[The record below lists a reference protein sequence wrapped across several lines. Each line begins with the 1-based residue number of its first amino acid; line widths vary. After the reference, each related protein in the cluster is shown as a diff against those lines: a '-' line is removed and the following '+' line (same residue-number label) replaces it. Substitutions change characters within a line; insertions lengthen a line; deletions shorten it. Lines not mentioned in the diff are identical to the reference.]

1 MQISVK
7 RIIGNVARN
16 LGLSNP
22 SEHLE
27 SFIEWAFEAEQ
38 KIGSFTTF
46 TDKEATLSVS
56 SNKALLP
63 ADLIKLVDVKGGNNN
78 KMEPTQKTFKGD
90 ASGDKYWIVGSYI
103 HFVNISSGD
112 AYISY
117 KALNTDDNGFPTIKQ
132 GHEDAVAQYIMW
144 RYKSIEYYN
153 GKIARYIVQD
163 LEKRWYWLCAQ
174 ARGNDNLPSEAE
186 MRNIAKYWNTLI
198 PEREDGGA
206 V

>member
-16 LGLSNP
+16 LGLNNP

-38 KIGSFTTF
+38 KIGSFNTF
-46 TDKEATLSVS
+46 LDKEIALTVTAG
-56 SNKALLP
+56 KALLP
-63 ADLIKLVDVKGGNNN
+63 SDLIKLIDVKNSNDVL
-78 KMEPTQKTFKGD
+78 MEPTQKTFKGD
-90 ASGDKYWIVGSYI
+90 ASGDKYWIVGNYI
-103 HFVNISSGD
+103 HFVNLSSGTVHV
-112 AYISY
+112 AY
-117 KALNTDDNGFPTIKQ
+117 KALDTDSEGFPTIKQ

-144 RYKSIEYYN
+144 RHKSIEYYD

-186 MRNIAKYWNTLI
+186 MRDIATYWNSLI
-198 PEREDGGA
+198 LERE
-206 V
+206 

>member
-16 LGLSNP
+16 LGINNP

-38 KIGSFTTF
+38 KIGSFDTF
-46 TDKEATLSVS
+46 IDKEEPLKVS

-63 ADLIKLVDVKGGNNN
+63 PDLIKLVDVKGGNGNL
-78 KMEPTQKTFKGD
+78 MEPTQKTFKGD

-103 HFVNISSGD
+103 HFVNISSG
-112 AYISY
+112 AASISY
-117 KALNTDDNGFPTIKQ
+117 KALDTDDEGFPTIKQ

-198 PEREDGGA
+198 PERENGGA

>member
-16 LGLSNP
+16 LGLNNP
-22 SEHLE
+22 SENIE
-27 SFIEWAFEAEQ
+27 AFIEWAFEAEE
-38 KIGSFTTF
+38 KIGSFSTF
-46 TDKEATLSVS
+46 TDKEFALSVTD
-56 SNKALLP
+56 NKALLP
-63 ADLIKLVDVKGGNNN
+63 TDLITLIDVKGNTL
-78 KMEPTQKTFKGD
+78 MEPTQKTFKSD
-90 ASGDKYWIVGSYI
+90 SLGDKYWIVGSYI
-103 HFVNISSGD
+103 HFTSVSSGTVD
-112 AYISY
+112 IAY
-117 KALNTDDNGFPTIKQ
+117 KALDTDEEGFPTIKQ

-174 ARGNDNLPSEAE
+174 ARGKDNLPSESE

-198 PEREDGGA
+198 PERE
-206 V
+206 

>member
-16 LGLSNP
+16 LGLNNP
-22 SEHLE
+22 SEYLE

-38 KIGSFTTF
+38 KIGSFNTF
-46 TDKEATLSVS
+46 LEKEAALTVS
-56 SNKALLP
+56 GSKALLP
-63 ADLIKLVDVKGGNNN
+63 SDLIKLIDVKNSNDVL
-78 KMEPTQKTFKGD
+78 MEPTQKTFKGD

-103 HFVNISSGD
+103 HFVSISDGT
-112 AYISY
+112 AHIAY
-117 KALNTDDNGFPTIKQ
+117 KALDTDSDGFPTIKQ

-144 RYKSIEYYN
+144 RHKSIEYYN
-153 GKIARYIVQD
+153 GKIARYIVKD
-163 LEKRWYWLCAQ
+163 LEQRWYWLCAQ
-174 ARGNDNLPSEAE
+174 ARGNDNLPSESE

-198 PEREDGGA
+198 PEREDGGT

>member
-7 RIIGNVARN
+7 RIISNVARN
-16 LGLSNP
+16 LGLNNP

-38 KIGSFTTF
+38 KIGSFSTF
-46 TDKEATLSVS
+46 GAKGLTVTA
-56 SNKALLP
+56 NKSLLP
-63 ADLIKLVDVKGGNNN
+63 NDLIKLIDVKGSNNN
-78 KMEPTQKTFKGD
+78 LMQPTQKTFKGD
-90 ASGDKYWIVGSYI
+90 ANGDKYWIVGSYI
-103 HFVNISSGD
+103 HFASISSGFVKI
-112 AYISY
+112 AY
-117 KALNTDDNGFPTIKQ
+117 KALNTDEEGFPTIKE

-144 RYKSIEYYN
+144 RHKSIEYYN

-174 ARGNDNLPSEAE
+174 ARGNEK
-186 MRNIAKYWNTLI
+186 I
-198 PEREDGGA
+198 

>member
-1 MQISVK
+1 MQVSVR
-7 RIIGNVARN
+7 RIVGNVARN

-27 SFIEWAFEAEQ
+27 AFIEWAFEAEQ

-46 TDKEATLSVS
+46 TEKESTLTVS
-56 SNKALLP
+56 GSKALLP
-63 ADLIKLVDVKGGNNN
+63 TDLIKLIDVKGSNGNFLQ
-78 KMEPTQKTFKGD
+78 PTQKTFKAD
-90 ASGDKYWIVGSYI
+90 ASGDKYWTVGDYI
-103 HFVNISSGD
+103 HFASISSGSASI
-112 AYISY
+112 AY
-117 KALNTDDNGFPTIKQ
+117 KGLNTDEEGFPTIKQ

-144 RYKSIEYYN
+144 RYKSIEYYE

-186 MRNIAKYWNTLI
+186 MKNIASYWNTFI
-198 PEREDGGA
+198 SERE
-206 V
+206 

>member
-16 LGLSNP
+16 LGLDNP

-38 KIGSFTTF
+38 KIGSFNTF
-46 TDKEATLSVS
+46 TDKEAALTVS
-56 SNKALLP
+56 ANKSLLP
-63 ADLIKLVDVKGGNNN
+63 SDLIKLIDVKNSNDVL
-78 KMEPTQKTFKGD
+78 MEPTQKTFKGD

-103 HFVNISSGD
+103 HFVNVSSGT
-112 AYISY
+112 AYIAY
-117 KALNTDDNGFPTIKQ
+117 KALNTDSDGFPTIKQ

-198 PEREDGGA
+198 PEREDGGTI
-206 V
+206 

>member
-16 LGLSNP
+16 LGLNNP

-27 SFIEWAFEAEQ
+27 SFIEWAFEAEK
-38 KIGSFTTF
+38 KIGSFNTF
-46 TDKEATLSVS
+46 LDKELDLTVTTS
-56 SNKALLP
+56 KALLP
-63 ADLIKLVDVKGGNNN
+63 TDLIKLIDVKGSTL
-78 KMEPTQKTFKGD
+78 MEPTQKTFKAD
-90 ASGDKYWIVGSYI
+90 AIGNKYWIVGSYI
-103 HFVNISSGD
+103 HFSNVEAGTVRI
-112 AYISY
+112 AY
-117 KALNTDDNGFPTIKQ
+117 KALDVDSDGFPTIKE
-132 GHEDAVAQYIMW
+132 GHEDAVSQYIMW
-144 RYKSIEYYN
+144 RHKSIEYYN

-163 LEKRWYWLCAQ
+163 LEKRWYWLCGQ